1 MATSNID
8 KQSFGQA
15 GATFLNGTDTVAA
28 RWAALHSGEPVPEIC
43 AILVIEDAVLHAT
56 NTVWAEFTDGTKNL
70 IGDTNSITIPNGVTI
85 VGQFSAVGL
94 DSGSVLC
101 YHAA

>member
-1 MATSNID
+1 MATNNID
-8 KQSFGQA
+8 KQTFGQA
-15 GATFLNGTDTVAA
+15 GATFLNGTDSVTKD
-28 RWAALHSGEPVPEIC
+28 IC

-56 NTVWAEFTDGTKNL
+56 NTVWEEFTDGTKHL
-70 IGDTNSITIPNGVTI
+70 IGDTNSITIPNGITI
-85 VGQFSAVGL
+85 VGQFSKVGL

>member
-15 GATFLNGTDTVAA
+15 GATFLNGTDFIAKD
-28 RWAALHSGEPVPEIC
+28 IC
-43 AILVIEDAVLHAT
+43 AILVIEDAVLHTT
-56 NTVWAEFTDGTKNL
+56 NTAWPEFTDGSKHL
-70 IGDTNSITIPNGVTI
+70 IGETDSITIPAGITI
-85 VGQFSAVGL
+85 YGQFTKVGL